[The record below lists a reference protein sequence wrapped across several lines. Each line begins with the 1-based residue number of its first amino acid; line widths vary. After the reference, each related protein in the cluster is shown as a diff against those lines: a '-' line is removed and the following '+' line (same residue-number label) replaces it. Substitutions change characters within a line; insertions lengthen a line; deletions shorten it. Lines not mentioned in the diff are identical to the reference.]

1 MFYIAI
7 CDDNQAVCS
16 EIEEILFQ
24 YKKETGK
31 HLEVEVFYNGE
42 SFLKY
47 QEQGNVF
54 DLVYLD
60 IEMEQGNGLWVSHKL
75 RKDCCNYAIEI
86 VYISGKEGYDRQ
98 LFAYQPLHFL
108 AKPFTKKQIIEVLE
122 LALLRAEKNRRFF
135 EYKKR
140 QDVYRIPIDEIL
152 YFESVLREIRVVTDK
167 GSDVFYA
174 SLDEIATELAE
185 KEFVRIHRSYLIN
198 YNRISILRFTEV
210 VMSNQEVLPISK
222 SKRGE
227 FRNYQMKNYRN
238 NSE

>member
-1 MFYIAI
+1 MHFFYVIIREKIGGIRVFYIAVY
-7 CDDNQAVCS
+7 DDNHAVCS

-24 YKKETGK
+24 YKKKTGK
-31 HLEVEVFYNGE
+31 SLEVEVFYDGE

-86 VYISGKEGYDRQ
+86 VYISGKEGYDRE

-108 AKPFTKKQIIEVLE
+108 AKPFTEKQIVEVLE
-122 LALLRAEKNRRFF
+122 LAMFRTEKNRRFF

-140 QDVYRIPIDEIL
+140 QDIYRIPINVNGFSTL
-152 YFESVLREIRVVTDK
+152 C
-167 GSDVFYA
+167 
-174 SLDEIATELAE
+174 
-185 KEFVRIHRSYLIN
+185 
-198 YNRISILRFTEV
+198 
-210 VMSNQEVLPISK
+210 MSQ
-222 SKRGE
+222 
-227 FRNYQMKNYRN
+227 NYRLTTYN
-238 NSE
+238 INVIILLYPTFYT